1 MLSFLFHYLLRDPR
15 ATAAIRKEVDT
26 VCGSEPVKFEHLQ
39 KLKYIDAA
47 LKETL
52 RLKSTA
58 PAFTLAPIEKDE
70 IIGGKYVVP
79 KDTAINVILD
89 ALHRDPAVWGDDAEE
104 FRLVLIPI
112 NEPAGLMTSCRPE
125 RMLDG
130 KFEALPPNAWKPFGN
145 GMRGCIGRPFAWQES
160 LLVVATVS

>member
-58 PAFTLAPIEKDE
+58 PAFTLAPIDKDE
-70 IIGGKYVVP
+70 VIRGKYVIP
-79 KDTAINVILD
+79 KDTAVNVILD

-104 FRLVLIPI
+104 FR
-112 NEPAGLMTSCRPE
+112 
-125 RMLDG
+125 
-130 KFEALPPNAWKPFGN
+130 
-145 GMRGCIGRPFAWQES
+145 
-160 LLVVATVS
+160 